1 MPRINAR
8 VAAVTDPPVTIAR
21 NWLAD
26 HVDDPTR
33 PRIELAQAAPSYPPA
48 RELREHLAALA
59 GREDAYGYVLGVGLE
74 HVRDAVARDLTAMYG
89 ATLTGEDVVV
99 TAGCNQAFCLAVG
112 ATGAAGDEVVLPSP
126 VYFDH
131 DMWLRAGGVEP
142 VHVPTG
148 PGFVPDPEAI
158 AAAVTPRTRAIV
170 LVTPNNPTGAEYPA
184 AVIAAV
190 ADVARRHGIALVLD
204 ETYREFREADGPPHH
219 EFGRDDWRD
228 TLIHLTSYSKSLAV
242 PGARVG
248 ALVAGPA
255 VRREVAKLLDCQTI
269 CAPRAA
275 QEAVAFGI
283 DHLGGWMAE
292 RRSDM
297 QARVAAGRHALA
309 GDPGGYHLG
318 ASGAFFAY
326 VRHPHADLDATTVA
340 RRLLAEQGVLCIPGT
355 AFGADQERWLR
366 LAFGNVDAAVVPE
379 VGRRL
384 AEGIRP

>member
-1 MPRINAR
+1 MPRINAQ

-21 NWLAD
+21 TWLAA
-26 HVDDPTR
+26 HVEDPDR

-48 RELREHLAALA
+48 PELREHLATLA

-74 HVRDAVARDLTAMYG
+74 HVREAIARDLTVAYA
-89 ATLTGEDVVV
+89 ATVTADDVVV

-112 ATGAAGDEVVLPSP
+112 AVATAGDEVVVPTP
-126 VYFDH
+126 CYFDH
-131 DMWLRAGGVEP
+131 DMWLRAEGIRP

-148 PGFVPDPEAI
+148 ADFLPDPEAI
-158 AAAVTPRTRAIV
+158 AAAITPRTRAIV
-170 LVTPNNPTGAEYPA
+170 LVTPNNPTGAEYPP

-190 ADVARRHGIALVLD
+190 GEVARRHGIALLID
-204 ETYREFREADGPPHH
+204 ETYREFREAAGPPHA
-219 EFGRDDWRD
+219 EFARTDWRD
-228 TLIHLTSYSKSLAV
+228 TLIHLASYSKSLAV

-248 ALVAGPA
+248 ALVAGPD

-283 DHLGGWMAE
+283 EHLGGWMAD
-292 RRSDM
+292 RRADM
-297 QARVAAGRHALA
+297 RARVEAGRLALA

-326 VRHPHADLDATTVA
+326 VRHPHPELDSTTVA
-340 RRLLAEQGVLCIPGT
+340 RRLLAAQGILSIPGA
-355 AFGADQERWLR
+355 AFGPDEDRWLR
-366 LAFGNVDAAVVPE
+366 FAFGNVDATVLPE

-384 AEGIRP
+384 GEGIPA